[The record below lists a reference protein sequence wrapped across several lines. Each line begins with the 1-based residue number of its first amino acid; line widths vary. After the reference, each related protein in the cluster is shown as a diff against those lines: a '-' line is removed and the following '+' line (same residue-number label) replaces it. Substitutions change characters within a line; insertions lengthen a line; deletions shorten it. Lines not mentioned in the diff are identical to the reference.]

1 MAHQLHQVARRH
13 AAIQFCAHFFGGD
26 DQAVRVIDGGNLFL
40 AKEIEE
46 FLVLAR
52 IGCRWW
58 AGRYRGRG
66 NEASRDHRGG
76 EAADDAGKHGL
87 VSVLPKC

>member
-1 MAHQLHQVARRH
+1 M
-13 AAIQFCAHFFGGD
+13 
-26 DQAVRVIDGGNLFL
+26 

-66 NEASRDHRGG
+66 NEASRNHRGG
-76 EAADDAGKHGL
+76 EAADNAGKHGL